1 MKRFE
6 YYNLATSLGKGILKI
21 VSIDDPEAREILK
34 MIKDVRSLY
43 VLSYEDCSKSVQAKV
58 SSRLEKMLE
67 GNMARSDLEKLLAE
81 QTK

>member
-43 VLSYEDCSKSVQAKV
+43 VLSYEDCSKSVQAK
-58 SSRLEKMLE
+58 
-67 GNMARSDLEKLLAE
+67 
-81 QTK
+81 